1 MASEKEEKLREDIKR
16 IIIDLQALSKDR
28 EEAGEEREEISED
41 VDKIIEEVTDIK
53 KEVGE
58 TGEDVDEIKEEVT
71 DIKKEIDETGE
82 DVDEIKE
89 DIEEIKENIEESKE
103 EIGMM
108 HKAMF
113 KGKEIFSKVATTVL
127 PNRFTFKDIAQQIV
141 GATILSAPFAVTE
154 EVWNLANNLNVTHV
168 MAIVFLTILFDVLL
182 FNYTKYQSLEKK
194 KLMLPLRI
202 ISLITVTYITS
213 AIVLSV
219 FGVIGG
225 QIQDPVWAMKL
236 VVMVGL
242 FANIGASTADLIK

>member
-1 MASEKEEKLREDIKR
+1 MPEEKSKEKLREDVQR
-16 IIIDLQALSKDR
+16 ILSDIQELNKDLG
-28 EEAGEEREEISED
+28 ETGEE
-41 VDKIIEEVTDIK
+41 IE
-53 KEVGE
+53 E
-58 TGEDVDEIKEEVT
+58 TGEDVE
-71 DIKKEIDETGE
+71 
-82 DVDEIKE
+82 EIKE
-89 DIEEIKENIEESKE
+89 DIEEIKED
-103 EIGMM
+103 IGMM

-168 MAIVFLTILFDVLL
+168 IAIVFLTILFDVLL

-202 ISLITVTYITS
+202 MSLIIVTYITS
-213 AIVLSV
+213 GIVLSV

-225 QIQDPVWAMKL
+225 QIQDSVWAMKL
-236 VVMVGL
+236 IVMVGL
-242 FANIGASTADLIK
+242 FANIGVSTADLIK